1 MVVAAQGSAP
11 PSVDRSGLPVVEAP
25 LAARWSPPTSMRKRR
40 GQDSPQ
46 LRYRMERQELWD
58 GWSATLS
65 TRVQHDTQREVA
77 AALLRSLGS
86 EKVTVVFEQ
95 SPAT

>member
-1 MVVAAQGSAP
+1 
-11 PSVDRSGLPVVEAP
+11 
-25 LAARWSPPTSMRKRR
+25 
-40 GQDSPQ
+40 
-46 LRYRMERQELWD
+46 MERQELWD

-77 AALLRSLGS
+77 AALAALLRSLGS

>member
-1 MVVAAQGSAP
+1 
-11 PSVDRSGLPVVEAP
+11 
-25 LAARWSPPTSMRKRR
+25 
-40 GQDSPQ
+40 
-46 LRYRMERQELWD
+46 MERQELWD

-65 TRVQHDTQREVA
+65 TRVQHDSQREVA
-77 AALLRSLGS
+77 AALAALLRSLGS